1 MPGSSLSASP
11 AADWTTEDAWIGTRR
26 PILEAHALPA
36 DAYASEAFFALER
49 DRVFGTSW
57 VCIGIADELDPVGQV
72 LVRDLGGR
80 SVLITTNTS
89 GELRGFANSC
99 RHRGT
104 QLLDADCTIGRT
116 LRCPYHRWGY
126 DRDGTLVAT
135 PQFIDAGIDRFDPT
149 DYGLHP
155 IRVEQWGCLLFANL
169 VHDAPSVDPHFK
181 KI

>member
-1 MPGSSLSASP
+1 MPGPGLSASP

-49 DRVFGTSW
+49 DSVFGTSW

-89 GELRGFANSC
+89 GSFAKRGK
-99 RHRGT
+99 
-104 QLLDADCTIGRT
+104 T
-116 LRCPYHRWGY
+116 LKSP
-126 DRDGTLVAT
+126 
-135 PQFIDAGIDRFDPT
+135 
-149 DYGLHP
+149 
-155 IRVEQWGCLLFANL
+155 
-169 VHDAPSVDPHFK
+169 
-181 KI
+181 